1 MGPTLSEKRKKLVHI
16 SIRED
21 LYLKLW
27 QIVKKRYPIPLKK
40 LNEVINEALNEYI
53 EKHKNELT

>member
-1 MGPTLSEKRKKLVHI
+1 MSEKRKKLVHI